1 MDNTQISKAIFLDRD
16 GVLNHDPGDY
26 TKHVSEFKILPDVA
40 EVLKVWQQKGY
51 KLIVI
56 TNQAGI
62 AKGLYTHNDVGEIHE
77 YLKTELA
84 KEEIE
89 LTDIFYS
96 PYHENF
102 SKSLT
107 RKPGSL
113 MIERALYLYRLDPNQ
128 CYMIGDKD
136 RDLEAARGAGVEQGI
151 RIETN
156 QSLKTIIDQIA

>member
-1 MDNTQISKAIFLDRD
+1 MSTKVLNKAIFLDRD

-26 TKHVSEFKILPDVA
+26 TKSVNEFSILPDVPQ
-40 EVLKVWQQKGY
+40 VLKIWQDKGY

-62 AKGLYTHNDVGEIHE
+62 AKGLYTHNDVHEIHQF
-77 YLKTELA
+77 LRDELS
-84 KEEIE
+84 KFNVE
-89 LTDIFYS
+89 LTDVFYS

-102 SKSLT
+102 SKSLS

-113 MIERALYLYRLDPNQ
+113 MIEKALHLYNIDASSS
-128 CYMIGDKD
+128 YMIGDKE

-151 RIETN
+151 LIETN
-156 QSLKTIIDQIA
+156 QAIRSIIDRIA